1 MNHVQLWAIV
11 IRRII
16 SKNIQLTQKANSF
29 IRQNYEAG
37 IPRVLK
43 SKSDSQ
49 EQDFSK

>member
-16 SKNIQLTQKANSF
+16 SKNIQLTQKANYF
-29 IRQNYEAG
+29 ILQKYEAV

-49 EQDFSK
+49 D